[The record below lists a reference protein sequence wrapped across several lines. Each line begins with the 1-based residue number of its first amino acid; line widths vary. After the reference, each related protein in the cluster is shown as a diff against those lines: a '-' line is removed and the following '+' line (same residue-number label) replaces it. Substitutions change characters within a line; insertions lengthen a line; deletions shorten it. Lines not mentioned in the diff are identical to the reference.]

1 MKFDF
6 PEPFGPI
13 STLIGLSSNF
23 STEAMLLKPLIVM

>member
-13 STLIGLSSNF
+13 TTLIGF
-23 STEAMLLKPLIVM
+23 SVSLWIDAMLLNP